1 MQGFRSVEPHA
12 ETAIGGFFSGLCR
25 GLGGEVLDVLPLKQ
39 SLRGKLSNS
48 RGLACFLTRL
58 TGFSS
63 LMPARRTR
71 KGALLLTLGVLAV
84 PATAEAGFSECLSEL
99 RAAARAAGVDEATLD
114 KATRGLEPNP
124 EVLAFSQIQPEF
136 KTPIWDYLA
145 GLVDEERVNDGR
157 AMMQRWAQAFSAA
170 ESRFGVDRAT
180 IAAVWGVESDY
191 GRSFGTR
198 PVVQSL
204 ATLVCG
210 GVRPGYFR
218 SEFIAALKIIQHGDI
233 DPAQFNGSW
242 AGAFGHTQFMPSTF
256 LRTAVDLDGDGRK
269 DLINSVP
276 DALGSTAAYLRKG
289 GWASGVGW
297 GFEVR
302 LPSNYAGPSGRTHKE
317 PMAAWAGRGVT
328 RADGSPLGAGP
339 NAGLLIPAGVNGPA
353 FLVTRNFDAIYSY
366 NAAESYALAIAL
378 LSDRLR
384 GRPGLIAKWPTND
397 PGLSRAERREMQTLL
412 MRRGYDLDGKADGV
426 IGTKTKQAI
435 VDFQAKSGLSRD
447 GRASASVLAA
457 LRGQ

>member
-1 MQGFRSVEPHA
+1 MRAAFSALCLFALPVAAAA
-12 ETAIGGFFSGLCR
+12 ESFSDCLSGLH
-25 GLGGEVLDVLPLKQ
+25 
-39 SLRGKLSNS
+39 
-48 RGLACFLTRL
+48 
-58 TGFSS
+58 
-63 LMPARRTR
+63 
-71 KGALLLTLGVLAV
+71 
-84 PATAEAGFSECLSEL
+84 
-99 RAAARAAGVDEATLD
+99 AAARAGGVDDATFD
-114 KATRGLEPNP
+114 KVTRGLEPNP
-124 EVLAFSQIQPEF
+124 EVLVFAQAQPEF

-157 AMMQRWAQAFSAA
+157 AMMQRWAQALAA
-170 ESRFGVDRAT
+170 AQGRFGVDQAT
-180 IAAVWGVESDY
+180 ITAVWGVESDY

-204 ATLVCG
+204 ATLSCG
-210 GVRPGYFR
+210 GTRQGYFR

-256 LRTAVDLDGDGRK
+256 LRIAVDLDGDGRK

-289 GWASGVGW
+289 GWTPGVGW
-297 GFEVR
+297 GFEVK
-302 LPSNYAGPSGRTHKE
+302 LPDHYSGPSGRTRKE
-317 PMAAWAGRGVT
+317 PMAAWAARGLA
-328 RADGSPLGAGP
+328 RIDGTALGSGP
-339 NAGLLIPAGVNGPA
+339 NAGLLIPAGLGGPA

-384 GRPGLIAKWPTND
+384 GRSGLVAAWPTND

-435 VDFQAKSGLSRD
+435 SDFQAKSGLSPN

-457 LRGQ
+457 LRVR

>member
-1 MQGFRSVEPHA
+1 MPKYASCI
-12 ETAIGGFFSGLCR
+12 TL
-25 GLGGEVLDVLPLKQ
+25 
-39 SLRGKLSNS
+39 SL
-48 RGLACFLTRL
+48 
-58 TGFSS
+58 
-63 LMPARRTR
+63 
-71 KGALLLTLGVLAV
+71 ALLSA
-84 PATAEAGFSECLSEL
+84 PEANAAGFSECLAGL
-99 RAAARAAGVDEATLD
+99 RSTALASGVDAATFD
-114 KATRGLEPNP
+114 RVTRGLEPNP
-124 EVLAFSQIQPEF
+124 DVLAMAQVQPEF

-145 GLVDEERVNDGR
+145 GLVDDERVSDGR
-157 AMMQRWAQAFSAA
+157 AMMSRWSQALALA
-170 ESRFGVDRAT
+170 ESRYGVDQAT
-180 IAAVWGVESDY
+180 ITAVWGVESDF

-204 ATLVCG
+204 ATLSCG
-210 GVRPGYFR
+210 GSRQNYFR
-218 SEFIAALKIIQHGDI
+218 SEFIATLKIIQHGDI

-276 DALGSTAAYLRKG
+276 DAVGSTAAYLRKG
-289 GWASGVGW
+289 GWVPGGVW

-302 LPSNYAGPSGRTHKE
+302 LPEHYSGPSGRTRKE
-317 PMAAWAGRGVT
+317 AMASWAARGLTRIDGR
-328 RADGSPLGAGP
+328 PLGSGP
-339 NAGLLIPAGVNGPA
+339 AAGLLLPAGPNGPA

-384 GRPGLIAKWPTND
+384 GQHGLVAAWPTND

-435 VDFQAKSGLSRD
+435 TDFQSKSGLSPN
-447 GRASASVLAA
+447 GRASVSVLAA
-457 LRGQ
+457 LRGR

>member
-1 MQGFRSVEPHA
+1 MRRSLARLALCLALLVSTEA
-12 ETAIGGFFSGLCR
+12 GATSFSDCLAG
-25 GLGGEVLDVLPLKQ
+25 
-39 SLRGKLSNS
+39 LRG
-48 RGLACFLTRL
+48 
-58 TGFSS
+58 
-63 LMPARRTR
+63 
-71 KGALLLTLGVLAV
+71 
-84 PATAEAGFSECLSEL
+84 
-99 RAAARAAGVDEATLD
+99 AAAAGGVDAATID
-114 KATRGLEPNP
+114 KATRGLAPNP
-124 EVLAFSQIQPEF
+124 DVLVMAEAQPEF

-145 GLVDEERVNDGR
+145 GLVDEERVRDGQ
-157 AMMQRWAQAFSAA
+157 AMMHRYGQALALA
-170 ESRFGVDRAT
+170 ESRFGVDQAT
-180 IAAVWGVESDY
+180 ITAVWGVESDY

-204 ATLVCG
+204 ATLSCG
-210 GVRPGYFR
+210 GGRRAGYFR
-218 SEFIAALKIIQHGDI
+218 TEFVAALKILQHGDI

-256 LRTAVDLDGDGRK
+256 LRVAVDLDGDGRK

-289 GWASGVGW
+289 GWVAGGEW

-302 LPSNYAGPSGRTHKE
+302 LPDHYSGPTGRTRKEAMASWVARGFTRIDGRPLGSGPMAGLLLPAGPS
-317 PMAAWAGRGVT
+317 
-328 RADGSPLGAGP
+328 
-339 NAGLLIPAGVNGPA
+339 GPA

-384 GRPGLIAKWPTND
+384 GRHGLVAAWPTND
-397 PGLSRAERREMQTLL
+397 PGLSRADRREMQTLL

-435 VDFQAKSGLSRD
+435 SDFQSRSGLSPN

-457 LRGQ
+457 LRGR